1 MIKEKR
7 LKYIVFCL
15 LNMTGIFAF
24 VGQVAAQA
32 IVGDTHSGYSV
43 AAYVWPSCHDDRPKG
58 HELLW
63 PAGTGEWEIIKKGT
77 PRFEGHYQPKQP
89 LWGYEMDNNPQ
100 VMENGLMQLRNM
112 E

>member
-32 IVGDTHSGYSV
+32 IVGGTHSGYSV

-58 HELLW
+58 HELKKVL
-63 PAGTGEWEIIKKGT
+63 PALKAIIS
-77 PRFEGHYQPKQP
+77 
-89 LWGYEMDNNPQ
+89 LNNLCG
-100 VMENGLMQLRNM
+100 VMKWIITRK
-112 E
+112 

>member
-1 MIKEKR
+1 M
-7 LKYIVFCL
+7 
-15 LNMTGIFAF
+15 A
-24 VGQVAAQA
+24 
-32 IVGDTHSGYSV
+32 
-43 AAYVWPSCHDDRPKG
+43 
-58 HELLW
+58 
-63 PAGTGEWEIIKKGT
+63 AGTGEWEIIKKGT

>member
-43 AAYVWPSCHDDRPKG
+43 ATSGLPVMMIGLKDMNYYGRRGRESGK
-58 HELLW
+58 LLKKVL
-63 PAGTGEWEIIKKGT
+63 PALKAIIS
-77 PRFEGHYQPKQP
+77 
-89 LWGYEMDNNPQ
+89 LNNLYGG
-100 VMENGLMQLRNM
+100 MKWIITRK
-112 E
+112 

>member
-7 LKYIVFCL
+7 LKYIVSCL
-15 LNMTGIFAF
+15 LNMAGIFAF

-63 PAGTGEWEIIKKGT
+63 PAGTGEWEIIKKVL
-77 PRFEGHYQPKQP
+77 PALKAIIS
-89 LWGYEMDNNPQ
+89 LNNLYGG
-100 VMENGLMQLRNM
+100 MKWIITRK
-112 E
+112 

>member
-43 AAYVWPSCHDDRPKG
+43 AAYDLPSSHDDMNYYGRRGRESGK
-58 HELLW
+58 LLKKVL
-63 PAGTGEWEIIKKGT
+63 PALKAIIS
-77 PRFEGHYQPKQP
+77 
-89 LWGYEMDNNPQ
+89 LNNLCG
-100 VMENGLMQLRNM
+100 VMKWIITRK
-112 E
+112 